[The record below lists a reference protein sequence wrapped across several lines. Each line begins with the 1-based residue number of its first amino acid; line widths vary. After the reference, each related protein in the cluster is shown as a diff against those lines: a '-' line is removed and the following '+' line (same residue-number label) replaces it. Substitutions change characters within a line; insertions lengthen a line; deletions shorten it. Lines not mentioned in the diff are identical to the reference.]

1 VIQPGEEPPRV
12 TERPPRVTERAP
24 DNPAEALAVVVDNV
38 TALARAELRLA
49 AAETRAW
56 LLRIGLGVALLWLGL
71 MLTQVFALLVALS
84 PVLLNAQSATRVTL
98 VLLLSLAPTLLVFL
112 LFARELRKL
121 KETTHESHRE
131 H

>member
-1 VIQPGEEPPRV
+1 M
-12 TERPPRVTERAP
+12 TERAP
-24 DNPAEALAVVVDNV
+24 GNPAEALAAVVDNV

-49 AAETRAW
+49 AAEARAW

-84 PVLLNAQSATRVTL
+84 PVLLNAQSVTRVTL

-121 KETTHESHRE
+121 KETTHESHRD